1 MKKSVLALSDFAVCL
16 ILALAFTA
24 APYYIK
30 DGYCKITAGFVFT
43 SFVFYAVFL
52 FFTYLIRRFL
62 QVGKWDA
69 ADRVSPLMARG
80 EKLINTKYATISI
93 SLIILAFWIV
103 PLVFLY
109 PGTFINDTWHQL
121 QQFMEYRNGIDVL
134 KDHNPIF
141 DTVVMG
147 QFIVP
152 VSEMTGEW
160 HKVIFVYVLLQAV
173 ITSLAFA
180 STVVYSYRKLGLGIR
195 VAAGILIVYCLL
207 PIFPAA
213 VQTVSKDALHSWGF
227 VFFMLCF
234 VELVRTDGKALE
246 DRFFLVKFL
255 LTVLYC
261 CLTKK
266 VAYYVIILSLAALI
280 LFIKNCRRYA
290 LIPLVCAIL
299 LMNVVMPAVITKIQ
313 ATPGGKQEM
322 LALPFQ
328 MTARYVKY
336 YGDDITAEEY
346 EVLDKVLT
354 MDTLAERYVP
364 TNADPVKGY
373 SQKAEDHDYVEYIKV
388 WAKQGLRHPNIY
400 ISAFNC
406 MASGWF
412 SWYECI
418 PLMNNDWR
426 SAHRTDL
433 IPEWVALRGFSETT
447 ARGYEEMA
455 HNLHSFP
462 IIQIPLSYGFYSAL
476 LPAFAVCTTL
486 RRWKKKDAN
495 YWLAVLP
502 IVFCVILG
510 GWLAPVS
517 IHFEGKRYLY
527 PIIYTAP
534 LLAAWCMYVY
544 KENRE

>member
-1 MKKSVLALSDFAVCL
+1 MG
-16 ILALAFTA
+16 IM
-24 APYYIK
+24 
-30 DGYCKITAGFVFT
+30 GAGEMGIMGRMGFMG
-43 SFVFYAVFL
+43 
-52 FFTYLIRRFL
+52 R
-62 QVGKWDA
+62 
-69 ADRVSPLMARG
+69 MG
-80 EKLINTKYATISI
+80 ERERKREK
-93 SLIILAFWIV
+93 
-103 PLVFLY
+103 
-109 PGTFINDTWHQL
+109 
-121 QQFMEYRNGIDVL
+121 
-134 KDHNPIF
+134 
-141 DTVVMG
+141 
-147 QFIVP
+147 
-152 VSEMTGEW
+152 MTE
-160 HKVIFVYVLLQAV
+160 
-173 ITSLAFA
+173 
-180 STVVYSYRKLGLGIR
+180 
-195 VAAGILIVYCLL
+195 
-207 PIFPAA
+207 
-213 VQTVSKDALHSWGF
+213 
-227 VFFMLCF
+227 
-234 VELVRTDGKALE
+234 KALE

-299 LMNVVMPAVITKIQ
+299 LMNAVMPAVITRIQ

-527 PIIYTAP
+527 PIIYSAP
-534 LLAAWCMYVY
+534 LLASWCMYVY

>member
-30 DGYCKITAGFVFT
+30 DGVCKITAGYIFT
-43 SFVFYAVFL
+43 VVVFYAIFL
-52 FFTYLIRRFL
+52 FFAYLIRRYL

-69 ADRVSPLMARG
+69 ADQRSPLMAWG
-80 EKLINTKYATISI
+80 ERLINSKYAAIKI

-121 QQFMEYRNGIDVL
+121 QQFIEFRRGVDVL

-147 QFIVP
+147 LFIVP
-152 VSEMTGEW
+152 ASEMTGEW
-160 HKVIFVYVLLQAV
+160 HKVIFFYVLVQAT

-195 VAAGILIVYCLL
+195 VATGILLVYCLL

-234 VELVRTDGKALE
+234 AELVRTNGKALE
-246 DRFFLVKFL
+246 DRFFLVKL
-255 LTVLYC
+255 VLTVLYC

-266 VAYYVIILSLAALI
+266 VAYYVIIFSLAAFI
-280 LFIKNCRRYA
+280 IFIKNYRRYA

-299 LMNVVMPAVITKIQ
+299 LMNVVMPAVITGIR

-322 LALPFQ
+322 LSLPFQ

-336 YGDDITAEEY
+336 YGDDITEEEY
-346 EVLDKVLT
+346 KVLDKVLI
-354 MDTLAERYVP
+354 MDTLAESYLP

-373 SQKAEDHDYVEYIKV
+373 SQRAEDHDYIDYLKV
-388 WAKQGLRHPNIY
+388 WAKQGLRHPNVY

-406 MASGWF
+406 MAAGWF

-426 SAHRTDL
+426 SALITEL
-433 IPEWVALRGFSETT
+433 IPEWVAIRGFSEKT

-455 HNLHSFP
+455 HNLHGFP
-462 IIQIPLSYGFYSAL
+462 IIKIPLSYGFYSAR

-486 RRWKKKDAN
+486 RRWKKKDAK

-502 IVFCVILG
+502 IAFCVVLG
-510 GWLAPVS
+510 CWLAPVS

-527 PIIYTAP
+527 PIIYSAP

>member
-16 ILALAFTA
+16 MLALAFTA

-30 DGYCKITAGFVFT
+30 DGYCKLTVGYFFT
-43 SFVFYAVFL
+43 VFVFYAVL
-52 FFTYLIRRFL
+52 LSSAYLIRRFL
-62 QVGKWDA
+62 QAGRWDA
-69 ADRVSPLMARG
+69 ADKISPLMARG
-80 EKLINTKYATISI
+80 EKLINTRYATIKI

-109 PGTFINDTWHQL
+109 PGTLINDTWYQL
-121 QQFMEYRNGIDVL
+121 QQFMEYRNGVDVL

-147 QFIVP
+147 QLIVP

-160 HKVIFVYVLLQAV
+160 HKVIFFYVLLQAV

-180 STVVYSYRKLGLGIR
+180 RTVIYSYTKLGLGIR
-195 VAAGILIVYCLL
+195 VATGILIVYCLL

-234 VELVRTDGKALE
+234 VELVRTNGKALE
-246 DRFFLVKFL
+246 DRLFLVKFL
-255 LTVLYC
+255 LIIIYC

-280 LFIKNCRRYA
+280 
-290 LIPLVCAIL
+290 
-299 LMNVVMPAVITKIQ
+299 MTVITRIQ

-336 YGDDITAEEY
+336 YGDDITEEEY
-346 EVLDKVLT
+346 KVLDKVLT
-354 MDTLAERYVP
+354 MDTVAESYVP

-373 SQKAEDHDYVEYIKV
+373 SQKAEDHDYIEYLKV

-406 MASGWF
+406 MVSGWF
-412 SWYECI
+412 SWYECT

-433 IPEWVALRGFSETT
+433 IPEWVALRGFSEPT
-447 ARGYEEMA
+447 ARGYEEMV
-455 HNLHSFP
+455 HNLYGLP
-462 IIQIPLSYGFYSAL
+462 VIQILLTYGFYSAL
-476 LPAFAVCTTL
+476 IPAFAACTTL
-486 RRWKKKDAN
+486 RRWKKKDTK

-502 IVFCVILG
+502 IAFCIILG